1 MPGFPAPKPLP
12 EAGNKRKA
20 KHKEYYKRCAKQAR
34 KSVNELGPGQKG
46 FLCTSNREKDGVR
59 EAYNI
64 LNEYADIVYGSE
76 KPKEE
81 NESQEVKK
89 EEIEDELSKE
99 MEELKKKQAA
109 PVSER
114 RFQSVITAIKGCI
127 FIRSTVENPSAIVD
141 AIINDIEKKKQQT
154 TKFLLRMLPIQ
165 LTCKS
170 VKEDIIKAAET
181 LVDQM
186 ANYKTFS
193 LLIKVRNHSIKRDDL
208 IEPIAEIVS
217 KKFPEMKV
225 DLDNPEVSMVVE
237 VVRATCCLGIV
248 TNYSGRVKYNLVE
261 IAQRAK

>member
-1 MPGFPAPKPLP
+1 MS
-12 EAGNKRKA
+12 ESGNKRKA
-20 KHKEYYKRCAKQAR
+20 KDKAYYIKSAKQAR
-34 KSVNELGPGQKG
+34 KSSNELGPGQKG
-46 FLCTSNREKDGVR
+46 FLCTSNREKESVR

-64 LNEYADIVYGSE
+64 LNEYADIIYGSE

-81 NESQEVKK
+81 AELSEVKK

-114 RFQSVITAIKGCI
+114 RFQCVMTNIKGCI
-127 FIRSTVENPSAIVD
+127 FIRSTVENPSAVVD

-170 VKEDIIKAAET
+170 VKEDILKAAET
-181 LVDQM
+181 LIDQM

-193 LLIKVRNHSIKRDDL
+193 LLIKIRNHNIKRDAL
-208 IEPIAEIVS
+208 IEPIAEMVS
-217 KKFPEMKV
+217 KKFPEIKV
-225 DLDNPEVSMVVE
+225 DLDNPEISMVVE
-237 VVRATCCLGIV
+237 VLRATCCLGVV
-248 TNYSGRVKYNLVE
+248 TNYSGRAKYNLVE
-261 IAQRAK
+261 IAQKAK